1 MGGNNK
7 GKNAKTKRKSAGE
20 DGPTQF
26 DKSKAKKAK
35 MAESPA
41 KQQLPQHSNFN
52 ARAKGAKTVAIVTQI
67 NDNLQEN
74 GPDGTVLTQVE
85 GGNNNAIPASVQT
98 ESRSRPHSQ
107 ESNQR
112 QKLRDLRDSLKEKIA
127 NKGKSAQTDYGDGT
141 EGCSKEPTSQIQVVE
156 GRRVLRSKVNST
168 KNSHKTGNTPVKG
181 GQSAERTEF
190 SDNNVGKIGHT
201 RRFTAGTEFSDVNTN
216 EGHGRDPD
224 GVSLDVSDDDYRE
237 ENFNS
242 DNDNFS
248 EPDEASQDEGAISE
262 SAQEESEVEDR
273 PPAQSSS
280 ESEEDVSSSSSS
292 SSSDEDQPEF
302 ENGRIRKKFRKDPNY
317 KRVLESLV
325 AEKMRKKKE
334 RRKRRKREKREK
346 RERRERRRR
355 ERGKVIMRSN
365 VTSPPQVIR
374 SNVTPHRIPPR
385 YLSPIVK
392 SPSDSTLY
400 TPALK
405 LLKQQG
411 NTVLKGPQIVA
422 NTSENVNPVL
432 NGPSNDTESEGIIEK
447 ISNFVDNMRIE
458 SARKS
463 NKRDRRR
470 SHSGDRDDSPPRRQD
485 REEAAREVTDRI
497 ILESEKFKA
506 QLVAPKGMPSR
517 IDSSIELLR
526 KLDNDDDFFHTSC
539 HIEPALKLKIEQG
552 EFVDLDKLLPI
563 DKGAGGVSMNQD
575 NRLGLVYEDGE
586 AFLAPAK
593 KVNKIN
599 SFRKWDTAFRVFS
612 TIYSEANPHRASE
625 LLQYVQVIHLAA
637 SNNPWDNVAF
647 YDFTFRQ
654 LMASKP
660 WRSWAKTYTQGWN
673 LAFTNTG
680 RGVSNGNYSNSNASS
695 SSNRGGKV
703 PSKGS
708 GNWKDDCCWKY
719 NKNQCSR
726 SSTECKWNHR
736 CTFCAGWNHS
746 KANCKKRQKP
756 GGSPSTPAVAK
767 TDTKK

>member
-7 GKNAKTKRKSAGE
+7 GKGAKSKRKSAG
-20 DGPTQF
+20 DDVPTQTGQI
-26 DKSKAKKAK
+26 KAKKAK
-35 MAESPA
+35 TAEQPA
-41 KQQLPQHSNFN
+41 QQPLLQHSKSNSKAKN
-52 ARAKGAKTVAIVTQI
+52 AQVVATDTQI
-67 NDNLQEN
+67 QGELEEN
-74 GPDGTVLTQVE
+74 GADRTIDSSQEVDC
-85 GGNNNAIPASVQT
+85 GNNNAIPESDR
-98 ESRSRPHSQ
+98 SRSRPHSQ
-107 ESNQR
+107 ESQR
-112 QKLRDLRDSLKEKIA
+112 QKLRDLRDSLKEKA
-127 NKGKSAQTDYGDGT
+127 LNKGKPNYGDGG
-141 EGCSKEPTSQIQVVE
+141 EGCSYQEAPAQIQVID
-156 GRRVLRSKVNST
+156 GRRVLRSNLNST
-168 KNSHKTGNTPVKG
+168 KETNDVVHNTGNISDKVVQAKKTTD
-181 GQSAERTEF
+181 RTEF
-190 SDNNVGKIGHT
+190 SKNNARKVGQTAKIIAERT
-201 RRFTAGTEFSDVNTN
+201 KFTDES
-216 EGHGRDPD
+216 HGRDPD

-237 ENFNS
+237 ENYNS

-248 EPDEASQDEGAISE
+248 EVSSQDEGADSD
-262 SAQEESEVEDR
+262 SGQDQSEVDER

-280 ESEEDVSSSSSS
+280 ESEDEVTSSSSSS
-292 SSSDEDQPEF
+292 SEE
-302 ENGRIRKKFRKDPNY
+302 ENDKIRKKFRKDPNY
-317 KRVLESLV
+317 KKVLESLV
-325 AEKMRKKKE
+325 AEEMRKKKE
-334 RRKRRKREKREK
+334 KRKKRRRERKEK
-346 RERRERRRR
+346 RERRRKR
-355 ERGKVIMRSN
+355 ERGKFVMRSN
-365 VTSPPQVIR
+365 VTPQRTTIR
-374 SNVTPHRIPPR
+374 SNVTTVTPHRIPTK

-411 NTVLKGPQIVA
+411 NTVLKGQ
-422 NTSENVNPVL
+422 VNNASTIRNADRVL
-432 NGPSNDTESEGIIEK
+432 NGPSNESDSEEVIEK

-458 SARKS
+458 SSRKS

-470 SHSGDRDDSPPRRQD
+470 SHSRYSDDQSQSPPRRQD
-485 REEAAREVTDRI
+485 REDVAREVTDRI

-517 IDSSIELLR
+517 IDSNIELLR

-539 HIEPALKLKIEQG
+539 HIETTLKLKIEQG

-563 DKGAGGVSMNQD
+563 DKGAGGVSMAQD

-599 SFRKWDTAFRVFS
+599 SFRKWDTAFRVYS

-673 LAFTNTG
+673 LAFTNTSKPF
-680 RGVSNGNYSNSNASS
+680 SNGNANSNGSSS
-695 SSNRGGKV
+695 SSNNYKGGRG
-703 PSKGS
+703 SKGN

-746 KANCKKRQKP
+746 KANCRKRQKS
-756 GGSPSTPAVAK
+756 GGSPATTAV
-767 TDTKK
+767 TKPEQKK